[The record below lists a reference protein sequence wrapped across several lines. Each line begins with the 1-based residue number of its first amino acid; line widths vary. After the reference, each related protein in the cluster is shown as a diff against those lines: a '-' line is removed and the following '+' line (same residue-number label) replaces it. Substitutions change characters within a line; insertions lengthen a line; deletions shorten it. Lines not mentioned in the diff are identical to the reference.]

1 VIPIAQPEV
10 DLARVTV
17 AAPRRHVD
25 VVLPTRIPLAELLP
39 SMLRHAGESLA
50 DDGEGHGGW
59 VLRRADGA
67 ALDANRPLGGQVRDG
82 ETLFLKPSRVEWPE
96 PDFDDLADAIAIG
109 AGRHVAPWSARA
121 THTYG
126 LVAVGVVLA
135 AGLVP
140 VLASG
145 EDRAVAGAAAL
156 AVAVVLGVLGTL
168 LARAVADPSAGALL
182 AALSLPYALTGGLLI
197 LAPAGALG
205 QLTTG
210 NLMLA
215 SAALVLASVLGW
227 LGVAAAGGV
236 FVAGTLAG
244 LLGVAGALIAMVA
257 SPAGAAAALTAL
269 LAATIAGFPL
279 LAMRLSKL
287 PLPAVPQRAA
297 DLSAGVLPDRAS
309 LFAGVAR
316 ADIILT
322 GLVIGAAAVQV
333 VSAAL
338 LLRGGGA
345 GGVVLIA
352 VASAVAVLRA
362 RLFVALRQRLPLLV
376 AGTAGMLILGLSGLA
391 AAPPQARL
399 GYGLAGVAVVA
410 ATLLAAT
417 ITYSRR
423 TPSPYMQ
430 RAAEILDVTL
440 MLLVVPTAFLVLG
453 LFGWIRGLGG

>member
-1 VIPIAQPEV
+1 VIPIAQPDA

-25 VVLPTRIPLAELLP
+25 VVLPARIPLAELLP

-50 DDGEGHGGW
+50 DDGESHGGW
-59 VLRRADGA
+59 VLRRVDGE
-67 ALDANRPLGGQVRDG
+67 ALDPNRPLGGQVRDG
-82 ETLFLKPSRVEWPE
+82 ETLYLKPSRVEWPE

-109 AGRHVAPWSARA
+109 VGRHVAPWSVRA

-126 LVAVGVVLA
+126 LVAVGLVLA

-140 VLASG
+140 VLAPG
-145 EDRAVAGAAAL
+145 EGRTTAGAAAL
-156 AVAVVLGVLGTL
+156 TVAVVLGVLGTV

-182 AALSLPYALTGGLLI
+182 AGLSLPYAWTGGLLI
-197 LAPAGALG
+197 LAPAGALD

-210 NLMLA
+210 NVVLA

-227 LGVAAAGGV
+227 LGVAAAGSM

-257 SPAGAAAALTAL
+257 DPAGAAAALTTL

-297 DLSAGVLPDRAS
+297 DLNAGVLPDRAS

-316 ADIILT
+316 ADTILT
-322 GLVIGAAAVQV
+322 GLVVGAAAVQV

-338 LLRGGGA
+338 LLRGGA
-345 GGVVLIA
+345 GGGWLIA

-362 RLFVALRQRLPLLV
+362 RLFVALRQRLPLLA
-376 AGTAGMLILGLSGLA
+376 AGTAGLLILGLSGLA

-399 GYGLAGVAVVA
+399 GYGLAGVAVIA
-410 ATLLAAT
+410 AILLAAT

-440 MLLVVPTAFLVLG
+440 MLLVVPIAFLVLG